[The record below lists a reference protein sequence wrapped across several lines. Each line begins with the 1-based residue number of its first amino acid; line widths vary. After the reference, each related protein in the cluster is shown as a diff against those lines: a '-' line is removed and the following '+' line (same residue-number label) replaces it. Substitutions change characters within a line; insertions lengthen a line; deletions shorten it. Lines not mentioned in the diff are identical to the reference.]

1 MTADS
6 EGNNTAV
13 TGEVI
18 TILGYASNELVGRS
32 IETIIPD
39 KYRADHRAGMSRYQS
54 AGTKKVMGSWL
65 NVQALH
71 KDGNEIE
78 VTFCVTE
85 RQGVLEAILETPAAA
100 QFGFLGKGSRGGIA

>member
-6 EGNNTAV
+6 EGNIAAV

-18 TILGYASNELVGRS
+18 SILGYASNELVGRS

-39 KYRADHRAGMSRYQS
+39 EYRASHRASMRRYQS
-54 AGTKKVMGSWL
+54 TGAKTVMGSWL
-65 NVQALH
+65 NLQALR
-71 KDGNEIE
+71 KDGSEIE

-85 RQGVLEAILETPAAA
+85 RQGVLEAILETPATA
-100 QFGFLGKGSRGGIA
+100 QLGFLGRGSHGGIA

>member
-6 EGNNTAV
+6 EGNITAV

-54 AGTKKVMGSWL
+54 TGTKKVMGSGL

-85 RQGVLEAILETPAAA
+85 RQGVLEAILETPATA